1 MIYIYRKLVASF
13 TEIKG
18 FDGWMIAKAEFKTK
32 KKGYDT
38 LNDTGNNIKFIKM
51 RKSYSVIS
59 SNIIYNDIEYTL
71 IMDIAKPGSISG
83 INTGKL
89 AMKSAS
95 NVDCIYLFTLKYTK
109 DDIRRFTKAAGD
121 SNSIHKPEK
130 PVVPGFLMFE
140 DIISQGYNYNDTTDN
155 TAAGYTIYF
164 RNPVF
169 ADEEVELYRSG
180 NGTGKIIAL
189 RNGVLAMCAQC
200 TGGSYGEGIYSRRGK
215 KLYRDREQHVP

>member
-89 AMKSAS
+89 AMKAAS
-95 NVDCIYLFTLKYTK
+95 NVDCI
-109 DDIRRFTKAAGD
+109 
-121 SNSIHKPEK
+121 
-130 PVVPGFLMFE
+130 
-140 DIISQGYNYNDTTDN
+140 
-155 TAAGYTIYF
+155 
-164 RNPVF
+164 
-169 ADEEVELYRSG
+169 
-180 NGTGKIIAL
+180 
-189 RNGVLAMCAQC
+189 
-200 TGGSYGEGIYSRRGK
+200 
-215 KLYRDREQHVP
+215 